1 MYNLKTR
8 LKYRHR
14 KKYTDS
20 DILEPSGRKKYSKRV
35 NRFEKIKKQSRH
47 KKRIRMGMASIS
59 GVVAVILLGALLY
72 EGQNLQS
79 QLNFY
84 QEKEASLNDQI
95 EEEKERT
102 EEIDKTKEYM
112 ETDEYAEDVAR
123 NKLGLV
129 KDNEVVFEEEK

>member
-1 MYNLKTR
+1 M
-8 LKYRHR
+8 
-14 KKYTDS
+14 
-20 DILEPSGRKKYSKRV
+20 
-35 NRFEKIKKQSRH
+35 
-47 KKRIRMGMASIS
+47 
-59 GVVAVILLGALLY
+59 
-72 EGQNLQS
+72 QS

>member
-1 MYNLKTR
+1 MR
-8 LKYRHR
+8 R
-14 KKYTDS
+14 
-20 DILEPSGRKKYSKRV
+20 
-35 NRFEKIKKQSRH
+35 SRNSRGIR
-47 KKRIRMGMASIS
+47 KRIRMGMASI

-95 EEEKERT
+95 KEEKERT

-129 KDNEVVFEEEK
+129 KDNEVVFEEEE

>member
-1 MYNLKTR
+1 MR
-8 LKYRHR
+8 R
-14 KKYTDS
+14 
-20 DILEPSGRKKYSKRV
+20 
-35 NRFEKIKKQSRH
+35 SRNSRGIR
-47 KKRIRMGMASIS
+47 KRIRMGMASI

-84 QEKEASLNDQI
+84 QEKEASLNDRI

>member
-1 MYNLKTR
+1 MR
-8 LKYRHR
+8 R
-14 KKYTDS
+14 
-20 DILEPSGRKKYSKRV
+20 
-35 NRFEKIKKQSRH
+35 SRNSRGIR
-47 KKRIRMGMASIS
+47 KRIRMGMASI

-84 QEKEASLNDQI
+84 QEKEDSLNDQI

>member
-1 MYNLKTR
+1 MR
-8 LKYRHR
+8 R
-14 KKYTDS
+14 
-20 DILEPSGRKKYSKRV
+20 
-35 NRFEKIKKQSRH
+35 SRNSRGIR
-47 KKRIRMGMASIS
+47 KRIRMGMASI

-72 EGQNLQS
+72 EGQNLKS

>member
-1 MYNLKTR
+1 
-8 LKYRHR
+8 
-14 KKYTDS
+14 
-20 DILEPSGRKKYSKRV
+20 
-35 NRFEKIKKQSRH
+35 
-47 KKRIRMGMASIS
+47 MGMASI

-79 QLNFY
+79 QLNYY

>member
-1 MYNLKTR
+1 MR
-8 LKYRHR
+8 R
-14 KKYTDS
+14 
-20 DILEPSGRKKYSKRV
+20 
-35 NRFEKIKKQSRH
+35 SRNSRGIR
-47 KKRIRMGMASIS
+47 KRIRMGMASI
-59 GVVAVILLGALLY
+59 GVVAVIMLGALLY

-102 EEIDKTKEYM
+102 EEVDKTKEYM

>member
-1 MYNLKTR
+1 MR
-8 LKYRHR
+8 R
-14 KKYTDS
+14 
-20 DILEPSGRKKYSKRV
+20 
-35 NRFEKIKKQSRH
+35 SRNSRGIR
-47 KKRIRMGMASIS
+47 KRIRMGMASI

>member
-1 MYNLKTR
+1 
-8 LKYRHR
+8 
-14 KKYTDS
+14 
-20 DILEPSGRKKYSKRV
+20 
-35 NRFEKIKKQSRH
+35 
-47 KKRIRMGMASIS
+47 MGMASI

-72 EGQNLQS
+72 EGHNLQS

>member
-1 MYNLKTR
+1 MR
-8 LKYRHR
+8 R
-14 KKYTDS
+14 
-20 DILEPSGRKKYSKRV
+20 
-35 NRFEKIKKQSRH
+35 SRNSRGIR
-47 KKRIRMGMASIS
+47 KRIRMGMASI

-72 EGQNLQS
+72 VGQNLQS

>member
-1 MYNLKTR
+1 MR
-8 LKYRHR
+8 R
-14 KKYTDS
+14 
-20 DILEPSGRKKYSKRV
+20 
-35 NRFEKIKKQSRH
+35 SRNSRGIR
-47 KKRIRMGMASIS
+47 KRIRMGMASS

>member
-1 MYNLKTR
+1 MR
-8 LKYRHR
+8 R
-14 KKYTDS
+14 
-20 DILEPSGRKKYSKRV
+20 
-35 NRFEKIKKQSRH
+35 SRNSRGIR
-47 KKRIRMGMASIS
+47 KRIRMGMVSI

>member
-1 MYNLKTR
+1 MR
-8 LKYRHR
+8 R
-14 KKYTDS
+14 
-20 DILEPSGRKKYSKRV
+20 
-35 NRFEKIKKQSRH
+35 SRNSRGIR
-47 KKRIRMGMASIS
+47 KRIRMGMASI

-79 QLNFY
+79 QLKFY

>member
-1 MYNLKTR
+1 MR
-8 LKYRHR
+8 R
-14 KKYTDS
+14 
-20 DILEPSGRKKYSKRV
+20 
-35 NRFEKIKKQSRH
+35 SRNSRGIR
-47 KKRIRMGMASIS
+47 KRIRMGMASI

-102 EEIDKTKEYM
+102 EESDKTKEYM

>member
-1 MYNLKTR
+1 MR
-8 LKYRHR
+8 R
-14 KKYTDS
+14 
-20 DILEPSGRKKYSKRV
+20 
-35 NRFEKIKKQSRH
+35 SRNSRGIR
-47 KKRIRMGMASIS
+47 KRIRMGMASI

-129 KDNEVVFEEEK
+129 KDNEFVFEEEK

>member
-1 MYNLKTR
+1 MR
-8 LKYRHR
+8 R
-14 KKYTDS
+14 
-20 DILEPSGRKKYSKRV
+20 
-35 NRFEKIKKQSRH
+35 SRNSRGIR
-47 KKRIRMGMASIS
+47 KRIRMGMASI

-84 QEKEASLNDQI
+84 QENEASLNDQI

>member
-1 MYNLKTR
+1 MR
-8 LKYRHR
+8 R
-14 KKYTDS
+14 
-20 DILEPSGRKKYSKRV
+20 
-35 NRFEKIKKQSRH
+35 SRNSRGIR
-47 KKRIRMGMASIS
+47 KRIRMGMASI

-95 EEEKERT
+95 KEEKERT

>member
-1 MYNLKTR
+1 MR
-8 LKYRHR
+8 R
-14 KKYTDS
+14 
-20 DILEPSGRKKYSKRV
+20 
-35 NRFEKIKKQSRH
+35 SRNSRGIR
-47 KKRIRMGMASIS
+47 KRIRMGMASI

-123 NKLGLV
+123 NKIGLV

>member
-1 MYNLKTR
+1 MR
-8 LKYRHR
+8 R
-14 KKYTDS
+14 
-20 DILEPSGRKKYSKRV
+20 
-35 NRFEKIKKQSRH
+35 SRNSRGIR
-47 KKRIRMGMASIS
+47 KRIRMGMASI

-112 ETDEYAEDVAR
+112 ETDAYAEDVAR
-123 NKLGLV
+123 NKLGMV
-129 KDNEVVFEEEK
+129 KDNEVVLEEEK

>member
-1 MYNLKTR
+1 MR
-8 LKYRHR
+8 R
-14 KKYTDS
+14 
-20 DILEPSGRKKYSKRV
+20 
-35 NRFEKIKKQSRH
+35 SRNSRGIR
-47 KKRIRMGMASIS
+47 KRIRMGMASI

-129 KDNEVVFEEEK
+129 KDNEVVFEEEI

>member
-1 MYNLKTR
+1 MR
-8 LKYRHR
+8 R
-14 KKYTDS
+14 
-20 DILEPSGRKKYSKRV
+20 
-35 NRFEKIKKQSRH
+35 SRNSRGIR
-47 KKRIRMGMASIS
+47 KRIRMGMASI

-129 KDNEVVFEEEK
+129 KDNEGVFEEEK

>member
-1 MYNLKTR
+1 MR
-8 LKYRHR
+8 R
-14 KKYTDS
+14 
-20 DILEPSGRKKYSKRV
+20 
-35 NRFEKIKKQSRH
+35 SRNSRGIR
-47 KKRIRMGMASIS
+47 KRIRMGMASI

-112 ETDEYAEDVAR
+112 ETDEYAEDVAH

>member
-1 MYNLKTR
+1 MR
-8 LKYRHR
+8 R
-14 KKYTDS
+14 
-20 DILEPSGRKKYSKRV
+20 
-35 NRFEKIKKQSRH
+35 SRNSRGIR
-47 KKRIRMGMASIS
+47 KRIRMGMASI

-79 QLNFY
+79 QLNSY

>member
-1 MYNLKTR
+1 MR
-8 LKYRHR
+8 R
-14 KKYTDS
+14 
-20 DILEPSGRKKYSKRV
+20 
-35 NRFEKIKKQSRH
+35 SRNSRGIRN
-47 KKRIRMGMASIS
+47 RIRMGMASI

>member
-1 MYNLKTR
+1 MR
-8 LKYRHR
+8 R
-14 KKYTDS
+14 
-20 DILEPSGRKKYSKRV
+20 
-35 NRFEKIKKQSRH
+35 SRNSRGIR
-47 KKRIRMGMASIS
+47 KRIRMGMASI
-59 GVVAVILLGALLY
+59 GVGAVILLGALLY

>member
-1 MYNLKTR
+1 MR
-8 LKYRHR
+8 R
-14 KKYTDS
+14 
-20 DILEPSGRKKYSKRV
+20 
-35 NRFEKIKKQSRH
+35 SRNSRGIR
-47 KKRIRMGMASIS
+47 KRIRMGMASI
-59 GVVAVILLGALLY
+59 GVVAVILLGALLC